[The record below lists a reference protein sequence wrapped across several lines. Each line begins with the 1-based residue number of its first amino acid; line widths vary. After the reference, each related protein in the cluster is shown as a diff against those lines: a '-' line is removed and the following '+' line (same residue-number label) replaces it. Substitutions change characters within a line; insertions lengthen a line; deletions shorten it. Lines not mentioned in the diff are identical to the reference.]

1 MTCRTARPFESACR
15 TNARSPILAD
25 VTRRQEIL
33 ETAGDLFQ
41 RNGYHATSMREIAR
55 SIQLQGSS
63 LYAHIHSKEELLR
76 NLVHEAADA
85 FLAAAAEVAP
95 GLPPE
100 QRLRGLVHAHLG
112 VIRDKLPHATVF
124 FHECAHLPG
133 ELRND
138 LVARRDAYQA
148 VFRDAI
154 EAGCATGAF
163 RVEDP
168 ALATLFVLSSLNWT
182 YQWLDPN
189 GRLPLDVL
197 ADRYAT
203 LILGALGA
211 TTPRLDTGRE

>member
-1 MTCRTARPFESACR
+1 
-15 TNARSPILAD
+15 

-55 SIQLQGSS
+55 SVQLRGSS
-63 LYAHIHSKEELLR
+63 LYAHIDSKEELLR

-85 FLAAAAEVAP
+85 FLVAARAVDAK
-95 GLPPE
+95 LPPE
-100 QRLRGLVHAHLG
+100 QRLRRLVHAHLG

-124 FHECAHLPG
+124 FHEWAHLPP
-133 ELRND
+133 ELQRD

-148 VFRDAI
+148 IFYDTI
-154 EAGCATGAF
+154 EAGLAAGSF

-168 ALATLFVLSSLNWT
+168 SLATLFVLSSLNWT
-182 YQWLDPN
+182 YQWLDPE
-189 GRLPLDVL
+189 GRLSLDAL

-211 TTPRLDTGRE
+211 GPPDLDTGRE

>member
-1 MTCRTARPFESACR
+1 M
-15 TNARSPILAD
+15 
-25 VTRRQEIL
+25 TRRQEIL

-76 NLVHEAADA
+76 NLVHEAADT
-85 FLAAAAEVAP
+85 FLAAAGEVDA

-100 QRLRGLVHAHLG
+100 QRLRGLVRAHLG

-124 FHECAHLPG
+124 FHEWAHLPS
-133 ELRND
+133 ELRSD

-148 VFRDAI
+148 IFRDVVESGC
-154 EAGCATGAF
+154 EAGTF

-197 ADRYAT
+197 ADRYAS

-211 TTPRLDTGRE
+211 PVPDLDTGRE

>member
-1 MTCRTARPFESACR
+1 M
-15 TNARSPILAD
+15 
-25 VTRRQEIL
+25 TRRQEIL

-55 SIQLQGSS
+55 SVQLQGSS
-63 LYAHIHSKEELLR
+63 LYAHIDSKEELLR
-76 NLVHEAADA
+76 NLVHEAADT
-85 FLAAAAEVAP
+85 FLAAAGEVDA

-100 QRLRGLVHAHLG
+100 RRLRRLVHAHLA

-124 FHECAHLPG
+124 FHEWAHLPPG
-133 ELRND
+133 LRSD

-148 VFRDAI
+148 VFRDTI
-154 EAGCATGAF
+154 EAGCEAGCF

-189 GRLPLDVL
+189 GRLPPDAL
-197 ADRYAT
+197 ARRYAD
-203 LILGALGA
+203 LILAALGA
-211 TTPRLDTGRE
+211 APSEPGTGRD